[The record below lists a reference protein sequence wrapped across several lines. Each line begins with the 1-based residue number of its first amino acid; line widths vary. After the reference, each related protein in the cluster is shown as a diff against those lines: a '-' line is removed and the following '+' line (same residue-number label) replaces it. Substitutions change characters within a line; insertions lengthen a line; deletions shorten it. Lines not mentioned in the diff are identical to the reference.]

1 MQVQNVN
8 NQISFKGVIFK
19 NKSLYARY
27 GNGIVGKI
35 RQNPVVESFKYNKDY
50 DMFFSAVSL
59 DDSANF
65 YWQVK
70 KKNITGPVSFIKNL
84 FAPKVLFE
92 STRLANKP
100 SAELITA
107 ERVGIYI
114 AEYLL

>member
-19 NKSLYARY
+19 NKALYARY

-35 RQNPVVESFKYNKDY
+35 RQNPVVEYFKYSKDY
-50 DMFFSAVSL
+50 DMFFSAVVS

-70 KKNITGPVSFIKNL
+70 KKNITDPLSFIKNI
-84 FAPKVLFE
+84 FAPKVSFE
-92 STRLANKP
+92 STRLATKP
-100 SAELITA
+100 SAEAITA
-107 ERVGIYI
+107 EKVGTYI
-114 AEYLL
+114 AKHLL